1 MRIFLAGASGV
12 IGRPLVRDLVAAGH
26 TVAGTTR
33 HPANADALRALGAE
47 PVVVDIYDRDRVAAV
62 VRAAQPDAVIHQL
75 TDLRQMD
82 LAATARVRLEGTR
95 NLVDAA
101 RAAGVRRIVTQS
113 IAFVYVPGAG
123 LATEDEPL
131 YVDAPAPWDSAPRS
145 TAGMEQMVDELP
157 ESVVLRYGLLYGPG
171 TAFAADGVTAAQVR
185 RGEQPA
191 NENVASFL
199 HVDDAVTTA
208 RLALDWPPSI
218 YNVVDDEP
226 VAATTW
232 LPLYAAALGGPPP
245 ATVAGR
251 DPLMSRGASNAKAR
265 QACHWTPRHPTWRD
279 SLLGAREHPV
289 GAH

>member
-1 MRIFLAGASGV
+1 
-12 IGRPLVRDLVAAGH
+12 
-26 TVAGTTR
+26 VAGTTR
-33 HPANADALRALGAE
+33 HPANADALRALRAE
-47 PVVVDIYDRDRVAAV
+47 PVVVDVYDRDRLVALL
-62 VRAAQPDAVIHQL
+62 AAARPDAVIHQL

-131 YVDAPAPWDSAPRS
+131 YVDAPEPWDGAPRS
-145 TAGMEQMVDELP
+145 TAGMEQIVAELP

-171 TAFAADGVTAAQVR
+171 TAFAPDGFTAEQVR

-191 NENVASFL
+191 NENVTSFL
-199 HVDDAVTTA
+199 HLDDAVTTA
-208 RLALDWPPSI
+208 RLALDWPPGI
-218 YNVVDDEP
+218 YNIVDDDP
-226 VAATTW
+226 AAATTW

-245 ATVAGR
+245 VVVPGR
-251 DPLMSRGASNAKAR
+251 DPVLSRGASNAKAR
-265 QACHWTPRHPTWRD
+265 QERGWTPRHPTWRD
-279 SLLGAREHPV
+279 SVLDARAQPV
-289 GAH
+289 QTP